1 MQPDSSDLVATVNL
15 VPQKSITFLNNSYQT
30 QFFKKNIL
38 RSIHMYKKKAPNTL
52 IFYDSE
58 KSQFSSVK
66 LNSELKFL
74 QLAHGYNE
82 AKCPGKF
89 IH

>member
-1 MQPDSSDLVATVNL
+1 
-15 VPQKSITFLNNSYQT
+15 
-30 QFFKKNIL
+30 
-38 RSIHMYKKKAPNTL
+38 MYKKKAQNTL

-74 QLAHGYNE
+74 HLAHRYSE
-82 AKCPGKF
+82 TKIALPT
-89 IH
+89 I

>member
-1 MQPDSSDLVATVNL
+1 M
-15 VPQKSITFLNNSYQT
+15 
-30 QFFKKNIL
+30 L
-38 RSIHMYKKKAPNTL
+38 RSIHMYKKKAQNTL

-74 QLAHGYNE
+74 HLAHRYSE
-82 AKCPGKF
+82 TKCPEKS
-89 IH
+89 IHSTVKKLQLFCKIALPTIYRKLHDQFSSHERAS

>member
-15 VPQKSITFLNNSYQT
+15 VPPKSITFLNNSHQT
-30 QFFKKNIL
+30 QFSKKNML
-38 RSIHMYKKKAPNTL
+38 RSIHMYKKKAQNTL

-74 QLAHGYNE
+74 HLAHRYSE
-82 AKCPGKF
+82 TKIALPT
-89 IH
+89 I